1 MLNQFDENR
10 YSKTKENS
18 KFIEINDIKLI
29 DYQKCEHNEHPTRN
43 SKLIPKSR

>member
-1 MLNQFDENR
+1 MLNQFNKNR

>member
-1 MLNQFDENR
+1 MLNQFDKNR

-43 SKLIPKSR
+43 PKTISK